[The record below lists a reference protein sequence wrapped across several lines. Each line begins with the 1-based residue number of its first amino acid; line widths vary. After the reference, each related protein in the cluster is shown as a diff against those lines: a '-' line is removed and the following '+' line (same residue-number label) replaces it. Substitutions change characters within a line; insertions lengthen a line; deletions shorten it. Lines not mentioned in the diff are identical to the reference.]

1 MKSAYINRDITYTGA
16 ELAPHWIYKNHNL
29 QGDAIVAFEGKCDV
43 ALSEMV
49 DIADVIEN
57 SPIYSERMLNFIIE
71 HFNMP
76 LLEGVSRQRLFVCII
91 KEQVEKAT
99 GLQLE
104 RDGDDL
110 FFNGG
115 KLSVSIATKS
125 PTSVLIH
132 TALNIISDNTPVKA
146 AGLSSDMNFFDIKEL
161 AYNILNAYTKEH
173 EEIIMASTKVRGVI

>member
-1 MKSAYINRDITYTGA
+1 MKQAYINSDITYTGA
-16 ELAPHWIYKNHNL
+16 ELAPHWIYKNHGL
-29 QGDAIVAFEGKCDV
+29 QGDAIVAFQGKCDV

-76 LLEGVSRQRLFVCII
+76 LLEGVSRQRLFICII
-91 KEQVEKAT
+91 KEQVERAT
-99 GLQLE
+99 GLSLT

-110 FFNGG
+110 FFNEG

-146 AGLSSDMNFFDIKEL
+146 AGLSTDMNFYNIKEL
-161 AYNILNAYTKEH
+161 ANNILNAYTKEH
-173 EEIIMASTKVRGVI
+173 NEIIMASTKVRGVI

>member
-1 MKSAYINRDITYTGA
+1 M
-16 ELAPHWIYKNHNL
+16 
-29 QGDAIVAFEGKCDV
+29 
-43 ALSEMV
+43 
-49 DIADVIEN
+49 
-57 SPIYSERMLNFIIE
+57 
-71 HFNMP
+71 
-76 LLEGVSRQRLFVCII
+76 
-91 KEQVEKAT
+91 
-99 GLQLE
+99 QLE